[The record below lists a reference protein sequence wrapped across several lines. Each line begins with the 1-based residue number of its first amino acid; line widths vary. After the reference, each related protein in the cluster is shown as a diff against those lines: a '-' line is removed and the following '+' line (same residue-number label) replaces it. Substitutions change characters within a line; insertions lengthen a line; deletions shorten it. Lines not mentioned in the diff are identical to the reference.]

1 MEKSPSSIKFLK
13 ICIYIVI
20 TAFVLFLSFTRPVK
34 EYSIQDFMTIL
45 RFSHIQIMPTW
56 WKEQIKKLKTTI

>member
-1 MEKSPSSIKFLK
+1 MEKSPNSIKFLK

-34 EYSIQDFMTIL
+34 ECSIQDFMTIL
-45 RFSHIQIMPTW
+45 
-56 WKEQIKKLKTTI
+56 EGGNNG

>member
-1 MEKSPSSIKFLK
+1 MGKSPSSIKFLK

-45 RFSHIQIMPTW
+45 
-56 WKEQIKKLKTTI
+56 EGGNNG